1 MLKQKIVIIGS
12 TGMLG
17 SQITRYF
24 YKTNK
29 YHLTCI
35 VRDEKKFHLL
45 KLKKNNFLSL
55 NICDL
60 NNFKDLQKIIQTIQ
74 PDYIINCVGMVK
86 QIMNSKN
93 KKLTYFLNVTIP
105 KKLSKLVKNEKTKFI
120 HFSTDCV
127 FSGAKGYYS
136 ERSKPD
142 CKDFYGITKLKGE
155 IKSNN
160 TINLRTSIIG
170 HELNTKIGLLEW
182 FMSSKKKV
190 YGFKNS
196 IFSGLTTL
204 EIAKFLDHYII
215 RKKLIK
221 SGLFH
226 LSANP
231 INKFKLLNM
240 ISTIYKKKILIIP
253 KNNVKCDR
261 SLNSNKLKKIV
272 KYKSK
277 NWNKMLTELRLENLK
292 ISNGRI

>member
-1 MLKQKIVIIGS
+1 MLKKKIIILGA

-17 SQITRYF
+17 SQITRFF
-24 YKTNK
+24 YNTNN
-29 YHLTCI
+29 YHILCI
-35 VRDEKKFHLL
+35 IRNKKKFNLL
-45 KLKKNNFLSL
+45 NLNSNKFLHVICISFNDTKN
-55 NICDL
+55 IEKTIK
-60 NNFKDLQKIIQTIQ
+60 NFK
-74 PDYIINCVGMVK
+74 PDYLINCVGMVK

-105 KKLSKLVKNEKTKFI
+105 KNLSKLIKNEKTKFI

-142 CKDFYGITKLKGE
+142 CQDFYGITKLKGE

-231 INKFKLLNM
+231 INKFKLLNL

-277 NWNKMLTELRLENLK
+277 NWEKMLTEMRLENLK
-292 ISNGRI
+292 ISNGYI